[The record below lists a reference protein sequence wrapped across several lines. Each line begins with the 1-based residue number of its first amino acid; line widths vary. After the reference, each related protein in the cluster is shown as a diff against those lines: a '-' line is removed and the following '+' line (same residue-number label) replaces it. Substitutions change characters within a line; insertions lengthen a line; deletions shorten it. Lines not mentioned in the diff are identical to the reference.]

1 MKILLSN
8 PPWSKKGF
16 YAVRAGSRWPHF
28 EAESMQYMPF
38 PFFMAHAC
46 SWLEEHGYKPKMIDS
61 LALKQNHSQFYEQV
75 ERYQPDLLCME
86 ISSFSMENDLSI
98 AREMKKRI
106 PSLKVVFMGLANEM
120 EQETFVLQHREVDYF
135 LVGEYEDTL
144 LELVQKLEGK
154 QNFTSLLGC
163 TFVRTDG
170 TFSGFKRRPLQPNIN
185 VYPWPA
191 RDQLPML
198 NYHDE
203 PGNISTPSAQ
213 MWASRGCPFK
223 CIFCAWPQ
231 IMYGNN
237 DYRTR
242 DIIDLADEF
251 EWLIKEWR
259 FKSIYF
265 DDDTF
270 NVNKKRIKA
279 FCEELIRRGL
289 NVPWAAMSRAD
300 LVDEKLLRVMRASGV
315 QALKFGIESADQ
327 NAVDNMEKSLNLT
340 KAVQNIRLTHN
351 YGIKTHLSFMFGLPG
366 ETRESCEKTLQMAK
380 DLNPESLQFTVAS
393 PFPGSKFMKHL
404 EDKGHLVGKV
414 TDADGF
420 RTSVVRTEAM
430 SNEELEDFVAYA
442 QNQWLIHKARQKPRL
457 GVGAK
462 VKRKGQALVSVII
475 PNFNGEAFI
484 RNAVHSLVHQS
495 YQNVEIIVVD
505 NGSQDKS
512 IEIIRNHF
520 PEVDILE
527 FPKNEGF
534 AYAVNAG
541 IEIAKGEYI
550 ALLNNDAKADQD
562 WLKHLVHALEDD
574 SRVGFAAS
582 QVLCHANPKLIDSAG
597 DGITS
602 VGRTFNVGHY
612 NDANDESFSN
622 QRWVFGATGAA
633 VIYKRS
639 VIEDVGKFDEDF
651 FMYLE
656 DVDYS
661 FRCQIRGHKC
671 MYVPEAKV
679 THIGSA
685 TADRFHGFK
694 TYHMTRN
701 YFPLIIKN
709 FPKSH
714 LKSVIPGVMLHL
726 LIMAAYH
733 IFKAGTPLPY
743 FRGLRDGLKMI
754 KKTLPKRRINLGARR
769 ITDDEFGHMF
779 YFGDVNWNLT
789 NKNRCSPP
797 SKHHIEIT
805 KADHQRV

>member
-1 MKILLSN
+1 
-8 PPWSKKGF
+8 
-16 YAVRAGSRWPHF
+16 
-28 EAESMQYMPF
+28 
-38 PFFMAHAC
+38 MAHAC
-46 SWLEEHGYKPKMIDS
+46 SWLEQHGYKPKVVDS
-61 LALKQNHSQFYEQV
+61 LALKQTHQEFYRFLELHK
-75 ERYQPDLLCME
+75 PDLLCME
-86 ISSFSMENDLSI
+86 ISSFSMENDLQI
-98 AREMKKRI
+98 AKQAKKLL
-106 PSLKVVFMGLANEM
+106 PKLKVIFMGLANEM
-120 EQETFVLQHREVDYF
+120 EKEEFVCQHSEVDYF

-144 LELVQKLEGK
+144 LELVQKIEK
-154 QNFTSLLGC
+154 KEKFDSLLGC
-163 TFVRTDG
+163 TFMRDDG
-170 TFSGFKRRPLQPNIN
+170 SFSGFQRRPLQPDIN
-185 VYPWPA
+185 VYPWPS
-191 RDQLPML
+191 RNQLPML

-203 PGNISTPSAQ
+203 PGNISTPSVQ

-242 DIIDLADEF
+242 DIVDLADEF
-251 EWLIKEWR
+251 EWLVKEWG
-259 FKSIYF
+259 FKSVYF

-270 NVNKKRIKA
+270 NVNKRRITA
-279 FCEELIRRGL
+279 FCNELIRRGL
-289 NVPWAAMSRAD
+289 SVPWAAMSRAD
-300 LVDEKLLRVMRASGV
+300 LVDEKLLKVMRESGV

-366 ETRESCEKTLQMAK
+366 ESRESCEKTLQMAK
-380 DLNPESLQFTVAS
+380 DLNPESLQFTVAA

-404 EDKGHLVGKV
+404 EEKGHLVGKV

-430 SNEELEDFVAYA
+430 SHDELEDFVSYA

-462 VKRKGQALVSVII
+462 LKRNGKSLVSVII

-484 RNAVHSLVHQS
+484 RNSVHSVLHQS
-495 YQNVEIIVVD
+495 YPNVEVIVVD

-512 IEIIRNHF
+512 LEILRSHF
-520 PEVDILE
+520 PEVEVLE

-541 IEIAKGEYI
+541 IEVANGEYI
-550 ALLNNDAKADQD
+550 ALLNNDAKADKD
-562 WLKHLVHALEDD
+562 WIKNLVRALEDD

-582 QVLCHANPKLIDSAG
+582 KVLCHANPKLIDSAG
-597 DGITS
+597 DGVTS
-602 VGRTFNVGHY
+602 VGRTFNVGHLN
-612 NDANDESFSN
+612 NDDETFDK

-639 VIEDVGKFDEDF
+639 VIEDVGAFDSDF

-694 TYHMTRN
+694 TYYMTRN
-701 YFPLIIKN
+701 YFALLIKN
-709 FPKSH
+709 FPKNH
-714 LKSVIPGVMLHL
+714 LKSVIPGVIFHL
-726 LIMAAYH
+726 LFMAAYH
-733 IFKAGTPLPY
+733 LFKSGTSMAY
-743 FRGLRDGLKMI
+743 IKGLKDGIKMI
-754 KKTLPKRRINLGARR
+754 KPSLSKRKINLGARR
-769 ITDDEFGHMF
+769 LTDDEFGQLF
-779 YFGDVNWNLT
+779 FFGDHNWHLT
-789 NKNRCSPP
+789 RKNQCKPP

-805 KADHQRV
+805 KASPEKA